1 MTAKTGNAQDALP
14 LPISGRERYMIAAAI
29 FLLIGSIAV
38 FSVFQYQKIIGD
50 TRTLLDSVS
59 GEKVEQIL
67 QWRRHHLVE
76 ARETARSSDT
86 IALMEAVIPGG
97 DEKARL
103 ALLADFAD
111 FAKTYDYAASVAA
124 GPDGLVA
131 VSTSPHALLDR
142 ETVKTFPAAAESGS
156 AVMTE
161 LHILSPLGKPG
172 CNIVIPIFA
181 DPDSREK
188 LLGFIVHFLEA
199 QTQLYPIIDS
209 WPVPSDTA
217 ENILIR
223 KNEKETVFLSNL
235 RSMEGSALSFTL
247 TADNRSPTVET
258 LASRESSGF
267 RKGRNYGGRDVYAIS
282 KVVADTEWILVSEID
297 VVEVMKPW
305 WKIFFL
311 LGIILIVGMATAILF
326 NTTMQHWRSSQ
337 KYRRLLE
344 SERNLRAS
352 ERKFSVFMDYM
363 PAMIMIKDRE
373 SRILFANAPMAARF
387 PVDQWIGKAPEE
399 VFDPAQAAITRE
411 RDGMALDEGYVEYE
425 ETRADLAGQDIFL
438 LTQKFR
444 ILQDEAP
451 PLIGQIMTDLTE
463 RSRSLRQ
470 IRDLNT
476 MLEEKVKERTA
487 QLEASNLELQTFTYS
502 VSHDLRSPLRSLDG
516 FAQLLAKDHA
526 QRLDEEGLHYLE
538 RIRQSS
544 GRMAELI
551 NDLLSLSKISTLT
564 LRKEQVDIGRIANS
578 ITTEYIGKEIGR
590 DVSISIQPS
599 MVAPCDALLVDSL
612 FRTLIDNAFKF
623 SRGKARTVISVGS
636 TYSNPA
642 LPGTLVYFVK
652 DEGAG
657 FDMAYKDSLFQPF
670 HRLHGA
676 DEFPGNGIGLS
687 IAKRIIDR
695 HGGKIWLES
704 KLGQG
709 TTVWFTLG
717 R

>member
-223 KNEKETVFLSNL
+223 KNEKETVFLATCD
-235 RSMEGSALSFTL
+235 RWRARPSAL
-247 TADNRSPTVET
+247 P
-258 LASRESSGF
+258 
-267 RKGRNYGGRDVYAIS
+267 
-282 KVVADTEWILVSEID
+282 
-297 VVEVMKPW
+297 
-305 WKIFFL
+305 
-311 LGIILIVGMATAILF
+311 
-326 NTTMQHWRSSQ
+326 
-337 KYRRLLE
+337 
-344 SERNLRAS
+344 
-352 ERKFSVFMDYM
+352 
-363 PAMIMIKDRE
+363 
-373 SRILFANAPMAARF
+373 
-387 PVDQWIGKAPEE
+387 
-399 VFDPAQAAITRE
+399 
-411 RDGMALDEGYVEYE
+411 
-425 ETRADLAGQDIFL
+425 
-438 LTQKFR
+438 
-444 ILQDEAP
+444 
-451 PLIGQIMTDLTE
+451 
-463 RSRSLRQ
+463 
-470 IRDLNT
+470 
-476 MLEEKVKERTA
+476 
-487 QLEASNLELQTFTYS
+487 
-502 VSHDLRSPLRSLDG
+502 
-516 FAQLLAKDHA
+516 
-526 QRLDEEGLHYLE
+526 
-538 RIRQSS
+538 
-544 GRMAELI
+544 
-551 NDLLSLSKISTLT
+551 
-564 LRKEQVDIGRIANS
+564 
-578 ITTEYIGKEIGR
+578 
-590 DVSISIQPS
+590 
-599 MVAPCDALLVDSL
+599 
-612 FRTLIDNAFKF
+612 
-623 SRGKARTVISVGS
+623 
-636 TYSNPA
+636 
-642 LPGTLVYFVK
+642 
-652 DEGAG
+652 
-657 FDMAYKDSLFQPF
+657 
-670 HRLHGA
+670 
-676 DEFPGNGIGLS
+676 
-687 IAKRIIDR
+687 
-695 HGGKIWLES
+695 
-704 KLGQG
+704 
-709 TTVWFTLG
+709 
-717 R
+717 